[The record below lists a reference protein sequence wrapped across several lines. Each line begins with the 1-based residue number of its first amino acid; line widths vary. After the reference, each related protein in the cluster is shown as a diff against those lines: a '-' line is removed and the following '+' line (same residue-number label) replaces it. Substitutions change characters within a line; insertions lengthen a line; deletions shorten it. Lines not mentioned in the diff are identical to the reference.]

1 VVDAQISQTTPS
13 RPPQQIRY
21 GFIIA
26 GYVFAVFVA
35 AFVTLTV
42 FFLVGLFKST
52 NGSNIAGALLTI
64 FAALHLGAAITAF
77 YGFPGWL
84 SFISF
89 GLWKRVSAKSFYICA
104 GGLNAIIAVSI
115 FTFFDSPF
123 SARPGTNFRLPSF
136 DDLAGM
142 YGPCVI
148 GGLAGGY
155 VYWLIA
161 GRHSRTWR
169 KPN

>member
-1 VVDAQISQTTPS
+1 VVDAQTTPS
-13 RPPQQIRY
+13 RPPQIRY

-42 FFLVGLFKST
+42 FFMIGLFKST

-104 GGLNAIIAVSI
+104 GGLNAIIAVLI
-115 FTFFDSPF
+115 FSFFDSPF
-123 SARPGTNFRLPSF
+123 SARPETNFRLPSL

-161 GRHSRTWR
+161 VRQKRA
-169 KPN
+169 